1 LFSVSSATEGKITL
15 TFGPALLDA
24 ESQLNDEIYKN
35 SNPNVEDPEEL
46 RKVLGDAFINEI
58 AKAVRTLTINDQT
71 LDFSAVTFKS
81 RLKTIE
87 TLPAS
92 LIQKVIEYIEEY
104 KKVVDE
110 SLTVNG
116 HTIVIDGS
124 LFSLR

>member
-1 LFSVSSATEGKITL
+1 MNE
-15 TFGPALLDA
+15 
-24 ESQLNDEIYKN
+24 EIYKN

-46 RKVLGDAFINEI
+46 RKVLGEAFINEI
-58 AKAVRTLTINDQT
+58 AKAVRTLTIDEKT
-71 LDFSAVTFKS
+71 LDLSTVTFKS

-104 KKVVDE
+104 KKVVDDC
-110 SLTVNG
+110 LTVNG